1 MSIIINT
8 DFTGEV
14 GVTPRIVR
22 ISTTDSLATITAAN
36 YLKTAAQ
43 SQGFSFYPNDIVAV
57 AYGTDASTAQF
68 FTLDMSGSDITLI
81 PSAGDVT
88 LPVVSGNFAMFT
100 GTNGALDDTGLSPSN
115 AAKTKVVMA
124 NAAVVANHIACFSD
138 TAGTVD
144 DNAATAINGGNIQAG
159 LSGTAGTLAS
169 FPATASKGSLKVVAV
184 ANTGDTAT
192 TISNAAM
199 GQASVVSIPD
209 PGVAASTF
217 ILADSSAS
225 TQTINTGISIT
236 GGANNVQTT
245 GGGNLIAGSS
255 GAAGSFFSYPTT
267 ASKGAL
273 EVRATDNTGD
283 TDITITNRAH
293 GQATVY
299 SIGDVG
305 AATGSLMNCVV
316 DADPGANL
324 ISFDVTV
331 GHAALAAGGS
341 VTLTASSGVKQYKIR
356 SLQINRG
363 GTNFSGGGGD
373 RLGEVT
379 DGTTVYSVI
388 PAASLQTLANAQWG
402 ATALPNPAS
411 TAINTST
418 TAGANLTFKYSG
430 GTTDYTAGSV
440 VISGIVERVA

>member
-8 DFTGEV
+8 DFTGQV
-14 GVTPRIVR
+14 GVIPRIVR

-159 LSGTAGTLAS
+159 LSGTAG
-169 FPATASKGSLKVVAV
+169 
-184 ANTGDTAT
+184 
-192 TISNAAM
+192 
-199 GQASVVSIPD
+199 
-209 PGVAASTF
+209 
-217 ILADSSAS
+217 
-225 TQTINTGISIT
+225 
-236 GGANNVQTT
+236 
-245 GGGNLIAGSS
+245 
-255 GAAGSFFSYPTT
+255 SFFSYPTT
-267 ASKGAL
+267 AAKGAL

-341 VTLTASSGVKQYKIR
+341 VTLIASSGVKQYKIR
-356 SLQINRG
+356 SLQINSG

-373 RLGEVT
+373 RLGQVT

-402 ATALPNPAS
+402 ATAIPNPAS
-411 TAINTST
+411 AAINTST
-418 TAGANLTFKYSG
+418 VLGANLTFKYSG